1 MRTPSLM
8 GLVVST
14 AWVIWAAGATQTLG
28 APDPAAEQ
36 LSYTSVFECDGC
48 VGGGAPTLTGRI
60 SILVDVDD
68 TTRVIV
74 LPASDERIAWSPDGH
89 NLLSVRGGEIYLS
102 NITGLPGINLTNF
115 PGAYDRTPAW
125 SPDGARIAFAST
137 RDGTMDLY
145 LMNTNGS
152 GVVRLRTG
160 AQTAWRPAWS
170 RDSTHLAFNCTF
182 EPQPTTSVDVCT
194 IAVNGSGFTRLTS
207 EESFDQDPDWSPDGR
222 TILFSTARYGGQELA
237 VMNPDGTDVRRVTHG
252 GVLAYSPAWSSDGT
266 RIAFVDSAEAENYGW
281 SNVSVMDADAT
292 NVTSIG
298 LGHDPAWR
306 PRDGGLNER
315 PVASF
320 TFECI
325 EQTCTFDA
333 SSSSDSDGSI
343 TSYGWQFSDG
353 TTAAGV
359 TASHQFAAG
368 HTYNVQLVVMD
379 DKGALEITQQVVDFN
394 QRPIVS
400 FITTCAGLT
409 CTFDGSASFDPD
421 GTLAMFMWR
430 FGDGDDRVSTR
441 R

>member
-1 MRTPSLM
+1 MRAPLRRWAPPSRRRN
-8 GLVVST
+8 SFRNT
-14 AWVIWAAGATQTLG
+14 A
-28 APDPAAEQ
+28 
-36 LSYTSVFECDGC
+36 VFDCDGC

-60 SILVDVDD
+60 TILVDVDD
-68 TTRVIV
+68 TTRVIG

-298 LGHDPAWR
+298 FGPPTAWR

-368 HTYNVQLVVMD
+368 HTYDVQLVVMD

-409 CTFDGSASFDPD
+409 CTFDGSALVRPRRD
-421 GTLAMFMWR
+421 
-430 FGDGDDRVSTR
+430 TR
-441 R
+441 NVHVALR